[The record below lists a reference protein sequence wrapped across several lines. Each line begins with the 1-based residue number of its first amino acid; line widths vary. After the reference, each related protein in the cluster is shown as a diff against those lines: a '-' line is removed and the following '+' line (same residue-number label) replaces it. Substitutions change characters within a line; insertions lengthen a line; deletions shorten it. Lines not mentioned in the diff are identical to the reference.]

1 MERGDAG
8 APALRLIDS
17 SGPARAVQPRT
28 EVDVAALYRDAR
40 PELLGFLE
48 RKLGNR
54 RDAEDIAQDAFERF
68 CRVADTQDIAS
79 PRGLLF
85 TTAYRLALNHLR
97 NRGTAGGPRI
107 AEPHEGADAAA
118 DPSRVVDGR
127 ERLDRAWHAISRL
140 PEKTCHVFM
149 LHRFEGLTYRE
160 IAEQVGLS
168 RKSVEYHMRRA
179 LSSIATALHTA
190 TDGYE

>member
-1 MERGDAG
+1 MQRDDAR
-8 APALRLIDS
+8 APALRLVESDAAT
-17 SGPARAVQPRT
+17 PAGEPRT
-28 EVDVAALYRDAR
+28 QVDVAALYRDAL
-40 PELLGFLE
+40 PDLLGFLT

-54 RDAEDIAQDAFERF
+54 RDAEDVAQDAFERF
-68 CRVADTQDIAS
+68 CRVAETRDIAS

-97 NRGTAGGPRI
+97 NRRMAGGPH
-107 AEPHEGADAAA
+107 APEPHDNADATA

-127 ERLDRAWHAISRL
+127 ERLDRAWHAMSRL

-160 IAEQVGLS
+160 IAAQVGLS

-179 LSSIATALHTA
+179 LSAISTALHTA
-190 TDGYE
+190 SDGYE